1 RHFMQCVLLEAGG
14 CASPALG
21 SPGPD
26 CVYVDQVKATL
37 LQLESLDAAIE
48 ERLSAP
54 PTPCLSC
61 ADWFL
66 PAGGRD
72 RQDGIG
78 SSPILSRLTAAIK
91 PPWPGGMGRSLFGE
105 AGSGSSSLRGRRPS
119 PQRSLSDSGSEG
131 HADGTPSFTP
141 DAVRRTLSSGT
152 RRDSLGSGGS
162 DGSLGSAGF
171 FKIPRLKHPNPF
183 YLGSLRKSLTDRE
196 TEEMHKVLKLT
207 AGAENTLFH
216 YVLMETDRRGSERPQ
231 STRGLGPVKEH
242 GVLFQCKPEN
252 WTDQKKP
259 APTMT
264 YWVIGR
270 MLLEPVP
277 QEFYVCFHDSV
288 AEVPVEMA
296 FRLSFGLAV

>member
-1 RHFMQCVLLEAGG
+1 MQCVLLEAGG

-72 RQDGIG
+72 RQDGIS
-78 SSPILSRLTAAIK
+78 SSPILSRLTAVIK
-91 PPWPGGMGRSLFGE
+91 PPSPGGMGRSLFGE

-131 HADGTPSFTP
+131 HTDGTPSFTSGLSPHATP
-141 DAVRRTLSSGT
+141 DAVRRTPSSGT
-152 RRDSLGSGGS
+152 RRDSFGSGGS

-171 FKIPRLKHPNPF
+171 FKVF
-183 YLGSLRKSLTDRE
+183 
-196 TEEMHKVLKLT
+196 
-207 AGAENTLFH
+207 
-216 YVLMETDRRGSERPQ
+216 
-231 STRGLGPVKEH
+231 
-242 GVLFQCKPEN
+242 
-252 WTDQKKP
+252 
-259 APTMT
+259 
-264 YWVIGR
+264 
-270 MLLEPVP
+270 LL
-277 QEFYVCFHDSV
+277 Y
-288 AEVPVEMA
+288 
-296 FRLSFGLAV
+296 

>member
-1 RHFMQCVLLEAGG
+1 MQCVLLEAGG

-54 PTPCLSC
+54 PTPCISC

-91 PPWPGGMGRSLFGE
+91 PPSPGGMGRSLFGE
-105 AGSGSSSLRGRRPS
+105 AGSGPSSLRGRRPS
-119 PQRSLSDSGSEG
+119 PQRSLSDSSSEG
-131 HADGTPSFTP
+131 HADGTPLFSSGLSP
-141 DAVRRTLSSGT
+141 DAVRRTPSSGT
-152 RRDSLGSGGS
+152 RRDSFGSGGS

-171 FKIPRLKHPNPF
+171 FKVFLV
-183 YLGSLRKSLTDRE
+183 Y
-196 TEEMHKVLKLT
+196 
-207 AGAENTLFH
+207 
-216 YVLMETDRRGSERPQ
+216 
-231 STRGLGPVKEH
+231 
-242 GVLFQCKPEN
+242 
-252 WTDQKKP
+252 
-259 APTMT
+259 
-264 YWVIGR
+264 
-270 MLLEPVP
+270 
-277 QEFYVCFHDSV
+277 
-288 AEVPVEMA
+288 
-296 FRLSFGLAV
+296 